1 MTKRL
6 GSTHFK
12 ELLPNSIADDPII
25 LSAAEAL
32 NKVLDNSIKSIPNI
46 LVFARLANDSKFIN
60 PVPMLAPM
68 IRLAELA
75 GGLEVLPTEILD
87 LLAWQLHVESYD
99 AAISLQAKREMIQ
112 ASLLLHRRHGTP
124 WSVRHAM
131 ETLLRIPTIIRQW
144 FEYGG
149 DPYFF
154 RVRLNISGVYVD
166 LRWLLSAFQIVMDY
180 KNVRSWLEWLETFS
194 STSMNL
200 KTGIGVSSNTSAY
213 VDMYAPV
220 TPLLIYRGVAM
231 QSHTQALLKNYAPMP
246 DLQIF
251 RGTANRTTTRMEFVV
266 YRCGRYA
273 LHEHRTIF
281 GLSSRTCAVIQSCH

>member
-1 MTKRL
+1 MKYFGFTP
-6 GSTHFK
+6 FI
-12 ELLPNSIADDPII
+12 ELVPPSIVEDKTITD
-25 LSAAEAL
+25 AAKAL
-32 NKVLDNSIKSIPNI
+32 NDALNASAKAVPNI
-46 LVFARLANDSKFIN
+46 LLFARLAHDSCFIN
-60 PVPMLAPM
+60 PVPMLPTM
-68 IRLAELA
+68 TRLTDLS
-75 GGLEVLPTEILD
+75 GGLKELEPYLLD

-99 AAISLQAKREMIQ
+99 AGISLQAKREMIQ
-112 ASLLLHRRHGTP
+112 SSLLLHRRNGTP
-124 WSVRHAM
+124 WAVRHAL
-131 ETLLRIPTIIRQW
+131 ETLLRVPATLKEW
-144 FEYGG
+144 FNYGG
-149 DPYFF
+149 KPYFF
-154 RVRLNISGVYVD
+154 RVRLDVSGVFVD
-166 LRWLLSAFQIVMDY
+166 VRWLQSAFQIVMDY

-231 QSHTQALLKNYAPMP
+231 QSHTQALLKNYTPMP
-246 DLQIF
+246 DLRIF

-281 GLSSRTCAVIQSCH
+281 GLSSRTCAVIHSCH